1 LGSLVIYGADWTL
14 RGLICAAFV
23 AIELET
29 WRALGIDVGEAV
41 LSIEVGSVRAK
52 RLLTNTGLAIEY
64 KIPTIRSGAGDTLA
78 VLEGEPRLTVFFD
91 DTGAP
96 STLPEELFRTFG
108 SL

>member
-1 LGSLVIYGADWTL
+1 M

-41 LSIEVGSVRAK
+41 LSIQVGSVRAE

-64 KIPTIRSGAGDTLA
+64 KISAIGSGTGDTLA
-78 VLEGEPRLTVFFD
+78 VLEGEPRFTVLFD
-91 DTGAP
+91 DASAS
-96 STLPEELFRTFG
+96 STLPEELFGTFRAF
-108 SL
+108 

>member
-1 LGSLVIYGADWTL
+1 MCGARWTL

-23 AIELET
+23 AVELET
-29 WRALGIDVGEAV
+29 WRTLGIDVGEAV
-41 LSIEVGSVRAK
+41 LSVQVGSVRAE

-64 KIPTIRSGAGDTLA
+64 KISTIRGGTGDTLA